1 MINIEE
7 VCYLW
12 IEGKKYL
19 DNLKTIFNSNS
30 LKFNEIFEFF
40 QKNVN
45 PKDHSFYSAMKS
57 FKKEIIN
64 EEIQNYEIKLSS
76 EMSILIMRFVKDE
89 KIYKIKNRSI
99 SLQSVIFEYFD
110 VAIDKFQNNANQ
122 NNIMGI
128 VITYFI

>member
-1 MINIEE
+1 
-7 VCYLW
+7 
-12 IEGKKYL
+12 
-19 DNLKTIFNSNS
+19 
-30 LKFNEIFEFF
+30 
-40 QKNVN
+40 
-45 PKDHSFYSAMKS
+45 MKS